1 MEARRSF
8 RLVCEP
14 GDIPAVESLLEAQGF
29 RFEPE
34 PFWPSA
40 RRLTAAPFA
49 PGRSLAAFFGFIYLQ
64 DRSSMLP
71 PLALAPEPGARVL
84 DMCASPGSKTGLLA
98 QLIGKEGLVLG
109 NEPGRSRLATL
120 RRNLLTLNL
129 LHAVTCSWPGES
141 LPFSGGG
148 WDRILLDPPCSGW
161 GTLEKHPR
169 VLKLWKGDKIRPL
182 IALQRRLLAEAFRLL
197 RPGGRLVYSTCT
209 TNVEENERQ
218 IHFAREEL
226 GFVLRPLEAFPGFGF
241 VAPEAGA
248 DGTLRVD
255 ERVSA
260 AQGFFVAL
268 LEKPGGFSVPEV
280 AAPSSPLPFVPVP
293 QESIAAAG
301 LEAERLPPGVFGAFG
316 DTVRFLPAAALESLP
331 AALRWQGAVVGR
343 MAGLSFAPSSRL
355 RAFGSGSACLASGL
369 PRLDLDEIGPIEGLL
384 QGRSL
389 AVNLPGKEALL
400 FWRGLALGRVRLGN
414 GRALWTEK

>member
-1 MEARRSF
+1 MEALRSF
-8 RLVCEP
+8 RLVCGP
-14 GDIPAVESLLEAQGF
+14 GDIPAVEALLQAQGF

-34 PFWPSA
+34 PFWPAA
-40 RRLTAAPFA
+40 RRLTVAPFA
-49 PGRSLAAFFGFIYLQ
+49 PGRSLAAFFGFIYIQ

-84 DMCASPGSKTGLLA
+84 DMCASPGGKTGLLA

-109 NEPGRSRLATL
+109 NEPGRPRLATL

-129 LHAVTCSWPGES
+129 LHAVTCSRPGES
-141 LPFSGGG
+141 LPLDGGG

-161 GTLEKHPR
+161 GTSEKHPR

-218 IHFAREEL
+218 IRFAREEL
-226 GFVLRPLEAFPGFGF
+226 GFVLRPLAPFPGFGF
-241 VAPEAGA
+241 TEPEAGA
-248 DGTLRVD
+248 EGTLRVD
-255 ERVSA
+255 AQRSA

-268 LEKPGGFSVPEV
+268 LEKPGAFSVPEP
-280 AAPSSPLPFVPVP
+280 AAPAPPPFVPLP
-293 QESIAAAG
+293 PESVAAAG
-301 LEAERLPPGVFGAFG
+301 LEADRLPPGVFGAFG
-316 DTVRFLPAAALESLP
+316 DTVHFLPAAALESLP
-331 AALRWQGAVVGR
+331 TALRWQGPVVGR
-343 MAGLSFAPSSRL
+343 LAGGSFAPSSRL
-355 RAFGSGSACLASGL
+355 RAFGSACLASGP

-389 AVNLPGKEALL
+389 AVDLPGKEALL